1 MGEYKHG
8 HISGKII
15 NKEMKPPELIDDL
28 ILNMFKESK
37 GAFVSGQTMSNKI
50 RISRT
55 AVWKHIEGL
64 RREGYVIVSAPSRG
78 YSLVVAPDKLSASEI
93 KRGINTKTIGRE
105 VQVFNAVVS
114 TNDIAMEMGARGMQE
129 GLVIVAES
137 QSHGRGRLGRT
148 WISPGNVNIYASI
161 LFRPELSPVY
171 APTLTMMASLATASA
186 ISKTT
191 GLEAKIKWPNDI
203 LIGSKKVS
211 GILTEMN
218 AEEEMIN
225 YVVVGIGI
233 NVNMREGDLPDGLR
247 IPATSLMECIGEKVD
262 RTALLKQLI
271 ETIDSDYDGL
281 KNKGIMSVVKR
292 WRENCITLNK
302 KVKATLP
309 GEVITGVAEDVTQ
322 QGGLVIKMAEGH
334 TKVIYAGDITILE

>member
-1 MGEYKHG
+1 
-8 HISGKII
+8 
-15 NKEMKPPELIDDL
+15 
-28 ILNMFKESK
+28 
-37 GAFVSGQTMSNKI
+37 
-50 RISRT
+50 
-55 AVWKHIEGL
+55 
-64 RREGYVIVSAPSRG
+64 
-78 YSLVVAPDKLSASEI
+78 
-93 KRGINTKTIGRE
+93 
-105 VQVFNAVVS
+105 
-114 TNDIAMEMGARGMQE
+114 
-129 GLVIVAES
+129 
-137 QSHGRGRLGRT
+137 
-148 WISPGNVNIYASI
+148 
-161 LFRPELSPVY
+161 
-171 APTLTMMASLATASA
+171 
-186 ISKTT
+186 
-191 GLEAKIKWPNDI
+191 
-203 LIGSKKVS
+203 
-211 GILTEMN
+211 MN

-233 NVNMREGDLPDGLR
+233 NVNMRVGDLPDGLR